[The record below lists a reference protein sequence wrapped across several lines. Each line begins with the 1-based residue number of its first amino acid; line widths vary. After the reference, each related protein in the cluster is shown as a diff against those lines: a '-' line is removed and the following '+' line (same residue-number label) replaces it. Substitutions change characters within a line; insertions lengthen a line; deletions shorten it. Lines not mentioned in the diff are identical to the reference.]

1 MPYPADEGAFI
12 VERLMG
18 DHRRAG
24 VVLRAG
30 QWLAESDWMGGRHRL
45 LFENA
50 EQVRQAIKALPVR
63 HIVID
68 GSAALRPDQRLLQ
81 EAVTGDPADFRLVG
95 RFPISESP
103 GPGRGTSRF
112 MNTRRRARGVPRLSK
127 FAWAWSGMGGYWNIA
142 GRPPRHK
149 LDCIMPPGPER

>member
-1 MPYPADEGAFI
+1 
-12 VERLMG
+12 MG

-103 GPGRGTSRF
+103 GARKGDIQIYEYTAAG
-112 MNTRRRARGVPRLSK
+112 TRRPEVVQVRL
-127 FAWAWSGMGGYWNIA
+127 GLERN
-142 GRPPRHK
+142 GRILEYRWPTAAP
-149 LDCIMPPGPER
+149 